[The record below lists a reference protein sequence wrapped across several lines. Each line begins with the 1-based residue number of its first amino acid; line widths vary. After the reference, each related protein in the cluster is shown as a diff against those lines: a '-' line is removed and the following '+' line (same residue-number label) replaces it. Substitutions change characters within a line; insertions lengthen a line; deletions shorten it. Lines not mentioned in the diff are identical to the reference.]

1 MMFEAALHPL
11 RVPTGGGFRV
21 ADAPTSP
28 SKDDLKSRDWKNE
41 LEGEKERIGRWQHKL
56 FADNLYSMLLV
67 FQALDAAGK
76 DSTIRHV
83 FTGTNPTGVRVT
95 SFKRPSETE
104 LRHDFLWRTTANL
117 PETGTIGIFNRS
129 YFEEV
134 LVVRVHPEFLRA
146 QHLPASES
154 PSLWQNRYRAIV
166 EHERHLA
173 ESGTVILKFW
183 LNVSKEEQ
191 RRRLLARIDRPNKRW
206 KFNPADLNERPYW
219 DAYLEAY
226 EDCLNAT
233 SRPWAPWYVIP
244 ADDKPYMRWQVA
256 KLVNDA
262 FERIRPDFPQLDA
275 AALEQLEKYRKSLQP
290 E

>member
-1 MMFEAALHPL
+1 MFEAALHPL
-11 RVPTGGGFRV
+11 RVPTDGGFRV

-28 SKDDLKSRDWKNE
+28 SKDVLKSRDWKNE

-104 LRHDFLWRTTANL
+104 LRHDFLWRTTAKL

-146 QHLPASES
+146 QHLPVSES

-206 KFNPADLNERPYW
+206 KFNPADLDERPYW

-262 FERIRPDFPQLDA
+262 FERIHPDFPELDA
-275 AALEQLEKYRKSLQP
+275 AALEQLEKYRKTLRS